1 MLQFD
6 QLSYWEK
13 NALTENIDYLVIGG
27 GIVGAATALRLKEIH
42 PKKKIV
48 ILERGYV
55 STGASTKNAGFAC
68 FGSVTELADD
78 LLKAQPDEVWATVDM
93 RWRGLKRLQERFKG
107 MDIGLRYR
115 GSWDLITHDETA
127 LLPDLKD
134 KLEVL
139 NRETERIT
147 GESNCFTYDETIS
160 DRCGFGNIHGGFY
173 NRLEGELH
181 TGKLLLATT
190 HQLAAA
196 NIITLHG
203 VDAYDL
209 ESTSTGVTVLTNYG
223 ELKAAKVGITING
236 FAGKFLNDSR
246 ISPARAQVIVTSPIP
261 GFDLPGTFHYQQGYY
276 YFRAVDNRLLL
287 GGGRNLDFTGET
299 TAEFAN
305 THQIVHSLEEMIS
318 KVILPAKDI
327 RIDYKWAGIMG
338 VGAIKKP
345 IIERLSKNVSIGVRM
360 GGMGVAIGSL
370 VGEELALLM
379 TNS

>member
-1 MLQFD
+1 MLQFE

-13 NALTENIDYLVIGG
+13 NALTENIDYLIVGG

-42 PKKKIV
+42 PESRVV

-78 LLKAQPDEVWATVDM
+78 LSTTNPHDVWATVAM
-93 RWRGLKRLQERFKG
+93 RWRGLKRLQERFEG

-115 GSWDLITHDETA
+115 GSWDLITQEETL
-127 LLPDLKD
+127 LLPDLND
-134 KLEVL
+134 KLHEF
-139 NRETERIT
+139 NRETEHIT
-147 GESNCFTYDETIS
+147 GESNCFSYDKS
-160 DRCGFGNIHGGFY
+160 VSGKCGFRNIHGGFH

-181 TGKLLLATT
+181 TGKLFLATV

-196 NIITLHG
+196 GVITLHG
-203 VDAYDL
+203 VEVLDI
-209 ESTSTGVTVLTNYG
+209 ESTSTGVIVMTNYG
-223 ELKAAKVGITING
+223 ELKTGKLGVTING
-236 FAGKFLNDSR
+236 FAGKLLGDSR
-246 ISPARAQVIVTSPIP
+246 VSPARAQVVVTSPIP
-261 GFDLPGTFHYQQGYY
+261 GFDLPGTFHYQRGYY
-276 YFRAVDNRLLL
+276 YFRAIDNRLLL

-299 TAEFAN
+299 TTEFAN
-305 THQIVHSLEEMIS
+305 TNQIVHSLEDMIRT
-318 KVILPAKDI
+318 VILPGKDI

-345 IIERLSKNVSIGVRM
+345 IIERISENVSIGVRM